1 MDVSK
6 GSRSAST
13 SITLTVVEG
22 NPPTVWVGQDMKVK
36 ASDSFTLEG
45 FYQTSEVPT
54 KVEWSSSQEQGMF
67 SIFKFAYEK
76 EQRGLVVRALDLG
89 RICQCSL
96 FLNLTDSPM
105 PRK

>member
-36 ASDSFTLEG
+36 ASDSVTLEG
-45 FYQTSEVPT
+45 FYQASEVPT
-54 KVEWSSSQEQGMF
+54 NVEWSSSQEQGVF
-67 SIFKFAYEK
+67 SIFAYG
-76 EQRGLVVRALDLG
+76 RGSVA
-89 RICQCSL
+89 
-96 FLNLTDSPM
+96 
-105 PRK
+105 